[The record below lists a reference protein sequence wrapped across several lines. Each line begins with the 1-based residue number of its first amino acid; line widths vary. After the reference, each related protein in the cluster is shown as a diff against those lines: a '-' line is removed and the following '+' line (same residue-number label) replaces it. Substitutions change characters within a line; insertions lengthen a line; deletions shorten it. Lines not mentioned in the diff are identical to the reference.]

1 MPEIHLPPTIEP
13 LKAHRGKLEAL
24 AAAAIQDTDILG
36 MTIKGSFALDIAD
49 EFSDLDL
56 SFVISDDGFQ
66 DAMARRP
73 QLAGAPGPPVAAF
86 TAEHVG
92 LPELLIVLY
101 DDLVHADFRYVA

>member
-36 MTIKGSFALDIAD
+36 MTIKRSFALDIAD

-56 SFVISDDGFQ
+56 SFVIRDDVFE
-66 DAMARRP
+66 DALRRQP
-73 QLAGAPGPPVAAF
+73 QLASAPASPAAAF

-92 LPELLIVLY
+92 LPDLLIVLY
-101 DDLVHADFRYVA
+101 DD